1 MLRLLVFLLPIATVS
16 GWYFGFKYRI
26 TAKKETEKLNRVS
39 GEYFLGLNYL
49 INEQPDKAVDVFIK
63 VLEVNSDTVEMHL
76 ALGNLFRRRG
86 EVERAI
92 RIHQNL
98 IARPQLKKWQRIQA
112 LSELA
117 QDYLKSGMLDRA
129 ERLFLELVAMN
140 EETIPSYKYLQ
151 EIYEQQKDWQQAINA
166 ATKLQEIS
174 SFVTDI
180 PVAHY
185 HCELAEFYG
194 KQNQTSL
201 AADSLKRALY
211 CDPSCVRASFM
222 LGKQYAEDGDYK
234 AAINSYKKVID
245 QDEDFISEVITPL
258 SACYAKS
265 NQEDEFVEYLNVCWE
280 KYPRISI
287 VLALADN
294 IRKTQGDNAA
304 IEFTSQQMHRC
315 LSLKGLGRLV
325 EIYLNN
331 VDNNTKNKLLLLKKF
346 IEQLSAN
353 KPIYRCINC
362 GFAGKQL
369 YWQCP
374 SCKRWSV
381 VKPIHGI
388 EGD

>member
-1 MLRLLVFLLPIATVS
+1 MLHLLVFLLPVATIS

-26 TAKKETEKLNRVS
+26 TAKKETEKLNRIS

-76 ALGNLFRRRG
+76 ALGNLFRKKG

-98 IARPQLKKWQRIQA
+98 IARPQLEKWQRVMA

-117 QDYLKSGMLDRA
+117 HDYLKSGMLDRA
-129 ERLFLELVAMN
+129 ERLFLDLIAMN
-140 EETIPSYKYLQ
+140 SETISSYKSLQ
-151 EIYEQQKDWQQAINA
+151 DIYEQQKDWQKAINI

-174 SFVTDI
+174 DVKIHTSI
-180 PVAHY
+180 AHY
-185 HCELAEFYG
+185 YCELAEIST
-194 KQNQTSL
+194 KLNQPSL
-201 AADSLKRALY
+201 AMDSLKSALSRDAN
-211 CDPSCVRASFM
+211 CIRAS
-222 LGKQYAEDGDYK
+222 LLIGKINSDAGDFK
-234 AAINSYKKVID
+234 AAIRAYKKVIE
-245 QDEDFISEVITPL
+245 QDSDFISEVIAPIGFCHSKINQNENFVNFL
-258 SACYAKS
+258 SES
-265 NQEDEFVEYLNVCWE
+265 WE

-294 IRKTQGDNAA
+294 IRTFKSDNAA
-304 IEFTSQQMHRC
+304 IEFISEQMHRC

-325 EIYLNN
+325 DIYLSN

-346 IEQLSAN
+346 IEQLSIN
-353 KPIYRCINC
+353 KPIYRCKNC

-374 SCKRWSV
+374 SCKRWST